1 MFKVVRSGLL
11 AGLLAAASGSA
22 VAASEHFVEVTDIT
36 FASAEMCGDEAKND
50 CVVMT
55 GTITCA
61 EEGPAELV
69 EVSLVQRDLRGV
81 DNLDLL
87 DFACSTQPR
96 TFTVVAE
103 ELFGREFRPGRATV
117 TARVDGTVIASET
130 IRIRPH

>member
-1 MFKVVRSGLL
+1 
-11 AGLLAAASGSA
+11 
-22 VAASEHFVEVTDIT
+22 
-36 FASAEMCGDEAKND
+36 
-50 CVVMT
+50 
-55 GTITCA
+55 
-61 EEGPAELV
+61 
-69 EVSLVQRDLRGV
+69 DLRGV